1 MLANQ
6 VVRELPPA
14 LQTDRWVYRI
24 VVSVLGLV
32 VLAAVIGAI
41 MLGYH
46 SITIPETL
54 TALGATAVGAL
65 AGLLTPFAGPNDDQH
80 NLNTPTNLLLGLK
93 RKLDVPRSQRSVNS
107 RHANLVGHD
116 FLRPDA
122 VIFDSENQISP
133 SNASR

>member
-1 MLANQ
+1 VPTLEKLANQ

-14 LQTDRWVYRI
+14 LQTDLWVYRI

-54 TALGATAVGAL
+54 TALGSAAVGAL
-65 AGLLTPFAGPNDDQH
+65 AGLVGTFRQP
-80 NLNTPTNLLLGLK
+80 
-93 RKLDVPRSQRSVNS
+93 QR
-107 RHANLVGHD
+107 
-116 FLRPDA
+116 
-122 VIFDSENQISP
+122 
-133 SNASR
+133 